1 MVINQINIMD
11 NFSASY
17 EKILK
22 TLQMVETKNNFLS
35 QHRTSKLSDIE
46 LIALSLTGE
55 FFGIDSECQL
65 FRIMRSYLKSKIER
79 SVYNR
84 RRKRLF
90 FHTARLHKL
99 VVDFVSVEAEYFIVD
114 SMPVEISG

>member
-17 EKILK
+17 EKMLK
-22 TLQMVETKNNFLS
+22 TLQMVETKNNFLYR
-35 QHRTSKLSDIE
+35 HRIPKLSDIE

-65 FRIMRSYLKSKIER
+65 FRIMPSYLKS
-79 SVYNR
+79 
-84 RRKRLF
+84 RLKEAF
-90 FHTARLHKL
+90 TTVVAKVVFHTERLRKL
-99 VVDFVSVEAEYFIVD
+99 LVDLVSAEAEIFHR
-114 SMPVEISG
+114 GACL